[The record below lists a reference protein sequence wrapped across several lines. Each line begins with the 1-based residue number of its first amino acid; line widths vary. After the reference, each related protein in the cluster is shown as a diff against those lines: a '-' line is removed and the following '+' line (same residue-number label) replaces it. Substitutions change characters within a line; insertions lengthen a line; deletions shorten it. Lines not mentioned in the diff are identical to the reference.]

1 MKLGPCLA
9 SLDRTV
15 DPALADVVVIEH
27 RHEHADSA
35 QELTHRGQ
43 RCRVVCLNEAAQP
56 SAMLN
61 AGAAALRGS
70 YTHYLFL
77 GHEVEATQPGWLEHL
92 LSYGQRPDVAVTG
105 ALLLGRGQV
114 VRHAG
119 FVIEPSGLPR
129 DALRGHPLRHSI
141 ARRNPGPG
149 GALLAGRDV
158 TAVSAACL
166 LTPVGLFDHL
176 GGFDERLR
184 VALYDVDY
192 CLRAAALGYKVIH
205 DPYAVLLDRSDE
217 TRRAAADL
225 KEDSDVRFFQERHRK
240 FLETGDPFFC
250 SAVRSARRS
259 IGRQDA
265 AVAGVVKPR
274 TMPVALPPPPA
285 TVKAAGTQVHSAL
298 VLARGPHRRFSS
310 VDIETQ
316 TRS

>member
-1 MKLGPCLA
+1 
-9 SLDRTV
+9 
-15 DPALADVVVIEH
+15 
-27 RHEHADSA
+27 
-35 QELTHRGQ
+35 
-43 RCRVVCLNEAAQP
+43 
-56 SAMLN
+56 MLN
-61 AGAAALRGS
+61 AGAAAAKGS

-77 GHEVEATQPGWLEHL
+77 GHEVEAIDPGWLEHL
-92 LSYGQRPDVAVTG
+92 LSYGQRPDVAVAG

-119 FVIEPSGLPR
+119 FVVEPSGLAR
-129 DALRGHPLRHSI
+129 HALRGHPFRHWI
-141 ARRNPGPG
+141 AGRNPGPN

-166 LTPVGLFDHL
+166 LTPVELFDRL
-176 GGFDERLR
+176 GGFDERLT

-225 KEDSDVRFFQERHRK
+225 NEDSDVRFFQERHRK
-240 FLETGDPFFC
+240 FLETGDPFSC
-250 SAVRSARRS
+250 STIRPARRS
-259 IGRQDA
+259 SGRQDA
-265 AVAGVVKPR
+265 AVADLVKAR
-274 TMPVALPPPPA
+274 TMPVVLPAPS
-285 TVKAAGTQVHSAL
+285 AAEKTARTQVHGAMAP
-298 VLARGPHRRFSS
+298 ARGPHRRFSS